1 VAVLTEPREQPR
13 TTRHSDYR
21 PHLDG
26 LRAVAVFLVVAFHSE
41 VGAFS
46 GGFIG
51 VDVFFVLSGYLVTQ
65 LLLRDLGTRDRIG
78 LRRFYARRY
87 RRLLPAAFVTLVVS
101 AIAFVLVASAAE
113 VADSESAFR
122 ASFLYYANWH
132 FIYQSADYFAADIN
146 RSPVIHFWSLAVE
159 EQFYLLWP
167 LLLGGLFT
175 ISRRMGARRMN
186 VVRGVVAVAGL
197 FSVVAALHISGTDL
211 NRAYYGTDTRA
222 YQLLAGALLA
232 LTPWLFAAGAR
243 IKRRMESVA
252 VVGVGAIVVLAT
264 SAFDLDTIH
273 RGIAATIATCA
284 VIIAIESARTGVA
297 TRVLSQPVAT
307 YLGRL
312 SYGIYLWHWP
322 VIFVLARKTS
332 IGPVA
337 LFAMTCVLATALAA
351 TSYHAFELRIRLS
364 RVLDKYPNPV
374 IAAGLTLSLL
384 GGLVIVPAILDQ
396 KHSSVLK
403 ATNGV
408 DPTKLD
414 WRAARADLPASPDCS
429 LANVAS
435 CTVLHGTRAH
445 ILLLGDSN
453 ARMYIPTFRR
463 IAEREDLTLSIATFP
478 LCPWQEQLYYLIGV
492 NDCRARK
499 DDWYG
504 GLVDELDPDVIVVAN
519 RPIDDPADAAGVIT
533 PEGYLKAGS
542 DAIEPQ
548 VRDLTRQSI
557 ASLRNGG
564 RKLVIID
571 PIPIATREA
580 NPLDC
585 LSSATEADQC
595 IYQANATPTPI
606 ENIYKQSVKAGAV
619 WTIDLDGLVCPR
631 LPTCDPIVNN
641 MIVKRDSDHI
651 TGKFAAALGEA
662 VSTLL
667 HDDGVLP

>member
-1 VAVLTEPREQPR
+1 MAILTKPRERPR
-13 TTRHSDYR
+13 TSRHSDYR

-41 VGAFS
+41 LGKFS

-65 LLLRDLGTRDRIG
+65 LLLRDIGTRGRIG

-87 RRLLPAAFVTLVVS
+87 RRLLPAAFVTLIVS
-101 AIAFVLVASAAE
+101 AIAFVLVATAAQ
-113 VADSESAFR
+113 VSDSERAFR
-122 ASFLYYANWH
+122 ASFLYFANWH
-132 FIYQSADYFAADIN
+132 FINQSADYFAADIN

-167 LLLGGLFT
+167 LLLGGLFA
-175 ISRRMGARRMN
+175 ISRRMGAARWT
-186 VVRGVVAVAGL
+186 VVRVVVAAAGIL
-197 FSVVAALHISGTDL
+197 SLVAALHISTTDL

-232 LTPWLFAAGAR
+232 LTPWFFTTAAR
-243 IKRRMESVA
+243 IKRSMEPVA
-252 VVGVGAIVVLAT
+252 ILGVVAIIVLAT
-264 SAFDLDTIH
+264 SAFDFDTIH
-273 RGIAATIATCA
+273 RGIAATLATCA
-284 VIIAIESARTGVA
+284 VIIAIETARTGAA
-297 TRVLSQPVAT
+297 TRALSQPVAT

-322 VIFVLARKTS
+322 VIFVLTRKTALE
-332 IGPVA
+332 PVA
-337 LFAMTCVLATALAA
+337 LFAVTCVLATALAA
-351 TSYHAFELRIRLS
+351 TSYHALELRIRLS
-364 RVLDKYPNPV
+364 GALDRYPNPV

-384 GGLVIVPAILDQ
+384 GGLVFVPAILHQ
-396 KHSSVLK
+396 KHASVLK

-414 WRAARADLPASPDCS
+414 WRAARADLPPIPDCS
-429 LANVAS
+429 LAKVAA
-435 CTVLHGTRAH
+435 CTVIHGSGSH

-453 ARMYIPTFRR
+453 ARMYIPTFRK
-463 IAEREDLTLSIATFP
+463 IAEREDLTLSIATYM
-478 LCPWQEQLYYLIGV
+478 LCPWQQQLYYFSGV
-492 NDCRARK
+492 DDCETRK
-499 DDWYG
+499 NDWYG
-504 GLVDELDPDVIVVAN
+504 GLVDALDPDVIVVAN
-519 RPIDDPADAAGVIT
+519 RPIDDPANPSGVRGPDGYMKPLSDRVT
-533 PEGYLKAGS
+533 P
-542 DAIEPQ
+542 
-548 VRDLTRQSI
+548 VMRDLTNQSI
-557 ASLRNGG
+557 ASLRKGG

-571 PIPIATREA
+571 PIPIATVDD
-580 NPLDC
+580 NPLEC

-595 IYQANATPTPI
+595 IYQANTKPTPV
-606 ENIYKQSVKAGAV
+606 EQIYARSVRPGAV
-619 WTIDLDGLVCPR
+619 WTVDFDRLICPR

-651 TGKFAAALGEA
+651 TGKFAAAMAEA